1 MKKRQIGMFVGVGLF
16 GAAGAW
22 GQENNGPPEQ
32 PESESAK
39 LSAEDLSLLRSIAD
53 RAEGVPAATVKTQP
67 REGDPGVIKSFFDG
81 DVLINLNQGSEE
93 LSITSTGSTAK
104 ASQWRA
110 RMFNPSAR
118 IYFDIGDDDPGNEAD
133 IFVNG
138 SITASI
144 DVIEVGY
151 WWDMGVATGGDLE
164 GWGLGIVG
172 SAGIGTPAITIM
184 DDGGDTDTS
193 TAPVAIFNVGLAFEK
208 QVGDPTKI
216 KENGYIGLQVGYAQ
230 GFSTDENFGD
240 NSDGAVY
247 VGVSVDF

>member
-1 MKKRQIGMFVGVGLF
+1 MSYIHMLCIGVVSVGGN
-16 GAAGAW
+16 AW
-22 GQENNGPPEQ
+22 GQPATGEVGQ
-32 PESESAK
+32 PQEGAGL
-39 LSAEDLSLLRSIAD
+39 LSAEDMSLLRGILDRGNSGENISIQT
-53 RAEGVPAATVKTQP
+53 PL
-67 REGDPGVIKSFFDG
+67 REGQPGVIKSFFDG
-81 DVLINLNQGSEE
+81 ETLIDVSDRNNDGLLES
-93 LSITSTGSTAK
+93 STQTTVK

-118 IYFDIGDDDPGNEAD
+118 IYFDIGDDDPGEEAD

-151 WWDMGVATGGDLE
+151 WWDMGVVTDGDLE

-172 SAGIGTPAITIM
+172 SAGIGTPAITVM

-193 TAPVAIFNVGLAFEK
+193 TAPVAIFNIGLSFEK
-208 QVGDPTKI
+208 QVGDPTKD
-216 KENGYIGLQVGYAQ
+216 KANGYIGLQVGYAQ
-230 GFSTDENFGD
+230 GFSTDEDFGD
-240 NSDGAVY
+240 SSDGAVY

>member
-1 MKKRQIGMFVGVGLF
+1 MF
-16 GAAGAW
+16 
-22 GQENNGPPEQ
+22 
-32 PESESAK
+32 K
-39 LSAEDLSLLRSIAD
+39 
-53 RAEGVPAATVKTQP
+53 
-67 REGDPGVIKSFFDG
+67 
-81 DVLINLNQGSEE
+81 
-93 LSITSTGSTAK
+93 
-104 ASQWRA
+104 
-110 RMFNPSAR
+110 PSAR

-172 SAGIGTPAITIM
+172 SAGIGTPAITVM
-184 DDGGDTDTS
+184 DDGSESSTS
-193 TAPVAIFNVGLAFEK
+193 TAPVAIFNVGLSFEK
-208 QVGDPTKI
+208 VVGDPTKI
-216 KENGYIGLQVGYAQ
+216 KENGYIGLEVGYAQ

-247 VGVSVDF
+247 VGVNVDF